1 LEASSPRSGNA
12 AIKKRASIPKTREAR
27 NVQPAVDAT
36 ALVVTAYTA
45 GILGFLLGLATM
57 WLVYRGDARALY
69 AALRARV
76 QNPSDRE

>member
-1 LEASSPRSGNA
+1 M
-12 AIKKRASIPKTREAR
+12 
-27 NVQPAVDAT
+27 QPAVDAT